1 VAATIVKPTKERHRP
16 IYLGSGRPPTP
27 ASSAMSAAQIDS
39 ALHPAAGP
47 APTAIPPRTSSHGA
61 AFVSQSPPG
70 TSSSATAATAA
81 PLGKL
86 SGNVSPPHRRSSK
99 RPVSTTSE
107 NWLAQSSGKKPLTA
121 VNSTSMSSDRG
132 DKGSRRH
139 SHSHRPKSAHTSL
152 HPNKLLT
159 ATLAHAGSSPPP
171 QGPSRTIG
179 DDHINPKHAPWPAE
193 KEKILLGPFEY
204 LYGHPGKDIRSQC
217 IAAFNEWLRVPDA
230 KLAVITKV
238 VGMLHTASLL
248 YADHARFHI
257 PVKTAC

>member
-1 VAATIVKPTKERHRP
+1 
-16 IYLGSGRPPTP
+16 
-27 ASSAMSAAQIDS
+27 MN
-39 ALHPAAGP
+39 
-47 APTAIPPRTSSHGA
+47 
-61 AFVSQSPPG
+61 
-70 TSSSATAATAA
+70 
-81 PLGKL
+81 L

-121 VNSTSMSSDRG
+121 VNSTAMSSDRG

-139 SHSHRPKSAHTSL
+139 SHSHRPKSAHPSL

-159 ATLAHAGSSPPP
+159 STLEHAGSSPPP

-179 DDHINPKHAPWPAE
+179 DDHINPKYTRWPAE
-193 KEKILLGPFEY
+193 KEKILLGPFDY

-248 YADHARFHI
+248 YAHHTQFPR
-257 PVKTAC
+257 PNENNLLTYSTGLTMWKTPLYFVGAYP